1 MTETLPLDLEPM
13 LAAVQEHLPA
23 GDDWE
28 YEPKWDGFRT
38 IAHRTGNSVELVSR
52 GARPLSRY
60 FPEVLDAFRRLSH
73 DRVVLDG
80 ELIIVGRDGLDFEAL
95 QLRLHPAQSRVKLLS
110 ESTPALYVAF
120 DVLAIDG
127 QDLRELPLSARR
139 ERLERLLEGVEEPLM
154 LTPYTRDPELAR
166 RWFDEFEGAG
176 LDGVIAKAWS
186 QPYLPGKRGWAKL
199 KHRRTADCV
208 VLGFRWSSDRKTLG
222 ALLLGLY
229 HEDGTLHYVGH
240 TSSFDAATRRELLGR
255 LQPLAV
261 DASQEGRGRMPGGTS
276 RWSRGRETEWQS
288 IRPELVC
295 EVAYEKLQAGN
306 RFRHATGFVRWRPD
320 KPPEA
325 CTFDQIAS
333 VARVDVDTIFG
344 IHG

>member
-1 MTETLPLDLEPM
+1 MSETLPLDLEPM
-13 LAAVQEHLPA
+13 LAAVHEKLPA

-38 IAHRTGNSVELVSR
+38 IAHRRGNSVELVSR

-60 FPEVLDAFRRLSH
+60 FPEVLDAFRRLSP

-139 ERLERLLEGVEEPLM
+139 EGLERLLEGVEAPLM

-186 QPYLPGKRGWAKL
+186 QPYLPGKRGWVKL

-229 HEDGTLHYVGH
+229 HGDRTLHYVGH
-240 TSSFDAATRRELLGR
+240 TSSFDAATRRELLAR

-261 DASQEGRGRMPGGTS
+261 DVSQEGRGRMPGGTS